1 MIEMINLM
9 RIGIFGGTFDP
20 VHHAHLLLAEQCRE
34 QCELD
39 EVWFI
44 PAGSP
49 PHKGSIG
56 ISAGKQRREM
66 LDFAVAGHPAFVIK
80 DLELHREG
88 PSYTVETLR
97 QLKTTHPDDEFFLIV
112 GADSV
117 RDLHTWR
124 EPEAILE
131 MATLIG
137 VNRPNISLPDLSE
150 LTQKF
155 GETILSKILWVT
167 MPGIDISSTDIRK
180 RIREKKSVRFM
191 TPRAVEVYIHNNR
204 LYLE

>member
-1 MIEMINLM
+1 M

-20 VHHAHLLLAEQCRE
+20 VHYGHLLLAEQCRE
-34 QCELD
+34 QCSLD
-39 EVWFI
+39 EIWLI

-49 PHKGSIG
+49 PHKETKG
-56 ISAGKQRREM
+56 ISTGKQRREM
-66 LDFAVAGHPAFVIK
+66 LEFAIAGHPAFVIK

-97 QLKTTHPDDEFFLIV
+97 QLKASHPNDEFFLIV

-131 MATLIG
+131 MTTLIG
-137 VNRPNISLPDLSE
+137 VNRPNISLPDLTE

-155 GETILSKILWVT
+155 GEIVLSKIIWAT
-167 MPGIDISSTDIRK
+167 MPGMDISSTDIRK
-180 RIREKKSVRFM
+180 RILENKSVRFM

>member
-1 MIEMINLM
+1 M

-20 VHHAHLLLAEQCRE
+20 VHNAHLLLAEQSRE
-34 QCELD
+34 QANLD
-39 EVWFI
+39 EVWLI

-49 PHKGSIG
+49 PHKESTG
-56 ISAGKQRREM
+56 ISSGKQRREM
-66 LDFAVAGHPAFVIK
+66 LDFAIAGNPAFVIK

-97 QLKTTHPDDEFFLIV
+97 QLKETHPDDEFFLIV

-131 MATLIG
+131 LATLIG
-137 VNRPNISLPDLSE
+137 VNRPNISLPDLTE

-155 GETILSKILWVT
+155 GEDVIAKILWVT

-180 RIREKKSVRFM
+180 RLRENKSVRYM

>member
-1 MIEMINLM
+1 M

-20 VHHAHLLLAEQCRE
+20 VHNAHLLMAEQCRE
-34 QCELD
+34 QANLD

-44 PAGSP
+44 PAGVP
-49 PHKGSIG
+49 PHKQSKG
-56 ISAGKQRREM
+56 ISSGKERREM
-66 LDFAVAGHPAFVIK
+66 LDFAIAGHPAFVIK

-88 PSYTVETLR
+88 PSYTVETLH
-97 QLKTTHPDDEFFLIV
+97 QLKESHPEEEFFLIV

-124 EPEAILE
+124 EPEAILKC
-131 MATLIG
+131 ATLIG
-137 VNRPNISLPDLSE
+137 VNRPNISLPDLTE

-155 GETILSKILWVT
+155 GESVLEKITWVT
-167 MPGIDISSTDIRK
+167 MPGMDLSSTDIRK
-180 RIREKKSVRFM
+180 RIQENKSVRYM

>member
-1 MIEMINLM
+1 M

-20 VHHAHLLLAEQCRE
+20 VHIAHLLLAEQCRE
-34 QCELD
+34 QCDLD
-39 EVWFI
+39 EIWFV

-49 PHKGSIG
+49 PHKESTG
-56 ISAGKQRREM
+56 ISTGKQRREM
-66 LDFAVAGHPAFVIK
+66 LDFAIAGHANFVVK

-88 PSYTVETLR
+88 PSYTIETLR
-97 QLKTTHPDDEFFLIV
+97 QLKTTHPDDEFFLII

-124 EPEAILE
+124 EPESILE
-131 MATLIG
+131 LATLIG

-155 GETILSKILWVT
+155 GEIVQSKILWTT
-167 MPGIDISSTDIRK
+167 MPGFEISSTDIRN
-180 RIREKKSVRFM
+180 RIRQNKSVRYM
-191 TPRAVEVYIHNNR
+191 TPRAVEVYIYNNR
-204 LYLE
+204 LYLD

>member
-1 MIEMINLM
+1 M

-20 VHHAHLLLAEQCRE
+20 VHNAHLLLAEQCRE

-49 PHKGSIG
+49 PHKE
-56 ISAGKQRREM
+56 SAGITAGKVRREM

-88 PSYTVETLR
+88 PSYTVETLH
-97 QLKTTHPDDEFFLIV
+97 QLKATHPDDEFFFIV

-131 MATLIG
+131 MVTVIG

-150 LTQKF
+150 LTHKF
-155 GETILSKILWVT
+155 GETVLSKILWVT
-167 MPGIDISSTDIRK
+167 MPGIDISSTDIRN

>member
-1 MIEMINLM
+1 M

-20 VHHAHLLLAEQCRE
+20 VHYGHLLLAEQCRE
-34 QCELD
+34 QCNLD
-39 EVWFI
+39 EIWLI

-49 PHKGSIG
+49 PHKESKG
-56 ISAGKQRREM
+56 ISTGKQRREM
-66 LDFAVAGHPAFVIK
+66 LEFAIAGHPAFVLK

-97 QLKTTHPDDEFFLIV
+97 QLKTSHPDDEFFLIV

-124 EPEAILE
+124 EPEQILE
-131 MATLIG
+131 LATLIG

-155 GETILSKILWVT
+155 GKIVLSQIIWVT
-167 MPGIDISSTDIRK
+167 MPGMDISSTDIRK
-180 RIREKKSVRFM
+180 RVHEKKSVRFM

-204 LYLE
+204 LYLDEDSPKL

>member
-20 VHHAHLLLAEQCRE
+20 VHNAHLLLAEQCRE

-56 ISAGKQRREM
+56 ISAGKERREM
-66 LDFAVAGHPAFVIK
+66 LDFAIAGHPAFVIK

-155 GETILSKILWVT
+155 GENILSKILWVT

>member
-1 MIEMINLM
+1 M

-20 VHHAHLLLAEQCRE
+20 VHNAHLLLAEQCRE
-34 QCELD
+34 QCKLD

-49 PHKGSIG
+49 PHKKGAG
-56 ISAGKQRREM
+56 ITAGKQRREM

-97 QLKTTHPDDEFFLIV
+97 QLKTTHPDDEFFFIV

-124 EPEAILE
+124 EPETILE
-131 MATLIG
+131 MVTVIG

-150 LTQKF
+150 LTHKF

-167 MPGIDISSTDIRK
+167 MPGIDISSTDIRN

>member
-1 MIEMINLM
+1 M

-20 VHHAHLLLAEQCRE
+20 VHYAHLLLAEQSRE
-34 QCELD
+34 QANLD
-39 EVWFI
+39 EVWLI

-49 PHKGSIG
+49 PHKESTG
-56 ISAGKQRREM
+56 ISSGKQRREM
-66 LDFAVAGHPAFVIK
+66 LDFAIAGNPAFVIK

-97 QLKTTHPDDEFFLIV
+97 QLKETHPDDEFFLIV

-131 MATLIG
+131 LAKLIG
-137 VNRPNISLPDLSE
+137 VNRPNISLPDLTE

-155 GETILSKILWVT
+155 GDDVIAKILWVT
-167 MPGIDISSTDIRK
+167 IPGIDISSTDIRK
-180 RIREKKSVRFM
+180 RVRENKSVRYM

>member
-1 MIEMINLM
+1 M

-20 VHHAHLLLAEQCRE
+20 VHFGHLLLAEQCRE
-34 QCELD
+34 QCKLD
-39 EVWFI
+39 EIWLI

-49 PHKGSIG
+49 PHKESKG
-56 ISAGKQRREM
+56 ISTGKQRREM
-66 LDFAVAGHPAFVIK
+66 LEFAIAGHPAFILK

-97 QLKTTHPDDEFFLIV
+97 QLKTSHPNDEFFLIV

-124 EPEAILE
+124 EPEEILE
-131 MATLIG
+131 LATLIG

-155 GETILSKILWVT
+155 GKIVLAKIIWAT
-167 MPGIDISSTDIRK
+167 MPGMDISSTDIRK
-180 RIREKKSVRFM
+180 RVHENESVRFM

-204 LYLE
+204 LYLD

>member
-1 MIEMINLM
+1 M

-20 VHHAHLLLAEQCRE
+20 VHNAHLLLAEQCRE

-56 ISAGKQRREM
+56 ISAGKERREM
-66 LDFAVAGHPAFVIK
+66 LDFAIAGHPAFVIK

-155 GETILSKILWVT
+155 GENILSKILWVT

>member
-1 MIEMINLM
+1 M

-20 VHHAHLLLAEQCRE
+20 VHNAHLLLAEQSRE
-34 QCELD
+34 QANLD
-39 EVWFI
+39 EVWLI

-49 PHKGSIG
+49 PHKESTG
-56 ISAGKQRREM
+56 ISSGKQRREM
-66 LDFAVAGHPAFVIK
+66 LDFAIAGNPAFVIK
-80 DLELHREG
+80 DLELHRDG

-97 QLKTTHPDDEFFLIV
+97 QLKQNHPDDEFFLIV

-131 MATLIG
+131 LATLIG
-137 VNRPNISLPDLSE
+137 VNRPNISLPDLTE

-155 GETILSKILWVT
+155 GEEAIAKILWVT
-167 MPGIDISSTDIRK
+167 MPGIDISSTDLRK
-180 RIREKKSVRFM
+180 RIHENKSVRYM

>member
-1 MIEMINLM
+1 M

-20 VHHAHLLLAEQCRE
+20 VHYAHLLLAEQCRE
-34 QCELD
+34 QCSLD
-39 EVWFI
+39 EIWLI

-49 PHKGSIG
+49 PHKESKG
-56 ISAGKQRREM
+56 ISSGKQRREM
-66 LDFAVAGHPAFVIK
+66 LDFAIAGQPAFVVK

-88 PSYTVETLR
+88 PSYTVETMR
-97 QLKTTHPDDEFFLIV
+97 QLKASHPHDEFFLIV

-137 VNRPNISLPDLSE
+137 VNRPNISLPDLTE

-155 GETILSKILWVT
+155 GEIVLSKIIWVT
-167 MPGIDISSTDIRK
+167 MPGMDISSTEIRK
-180 RIREKKSVRFM
+180 RILENNSVRFM

>member
-1 MIEMINLM
+1 M

-20 VHHAHLLLAEQCRE
+20 VHYGHLLLAEQCRE
-34 QCELD
+34 QCNLEEIWLT
-39 EVWFI
+39 

-49 PHKGSIG
+49 PHKESKG
-56 ISAGKQRREM
+56 ISTGKQRREM
-66 LDFAVAGHPAFVIK
+66 LDFAIAGHPAFVVK

-97 QLKTTHPDDEFFLIV
+97 QLKASHPEHEFFLIV

-124 EPEAILE
+124 EPELILE
-131 MATLIG
+131 LATLIG
-137 VNRPNISLPDLSE
+137 VNRPNISLPDLTE
-150 LTQKF
+150 LTHKF
-155 GETILSKILWVT
+155 GDLVRSKILWAT
-167 MPGIDISSTDIRK
+167 MPGMDISSTDIRK
-180 RIREKKSVRFM
+180 RILENKSVRFM

>member
-1 MIEMINLM
+1 M

-34 QCELD
+34 QSNLD

-49 PHKGSIG
+49 PHKENTG
-56 ISAGKQRREM
+56 ISSGKQRREM
-66 LDFAVAGHPAFVIK
+66 LDFAIAGHPAFVIK

-97 QLKTTHPDDEFFLIV
+97 QLKETHPDDDFFLIV

-124 EPEAILE
+124 EPAAILE
-131 MATLIG
+131 LATLIG
-137 VNRPNISLPDLSE
+137 VNRPNISLPDLTE
-150 LTQKF
+150 LAQKF
-155 GETILSKILWVT
+155 GEDVIAQILWVT
-167 MPGIDISSTDIRK
+167 MPGMDISSTDLRK
-180 RIREKKSVRFM
+180 RVHEKKSVRYM
-191 TPRAVEVYIHNNR
+191 TPRSVEVYIHNNR

>member
-1 MIEMINLM
+1 
-9 RIGIFGGTFDP
+9 
-20 VHHAHLLLAEQCRE
+20 
-34 QCELD
+34 
-39 EVWFI
+39 
-44 PAGSP
+44 
-49 PHKGSIG
+49 
-56 ISAGKQRREM
+56 M
-66 LDFAVAGHPAFVIK
+66 LEFAIAGHPAFILK

-97 QLKTTHPDDEFFLIV
+97 QLKTSHPNDEFFLIV

-124 EPEAILE
+124 EPEEILE
-131 MATLIG
+131 LATLIG

-155 GETILSKILWVT
+155 GKIVLAKIIWAT
-167 MPGIDISSTDIRK
+167 MPGMDISSTDIRK
-180 RIREKKSVRFM
+180 RVHENESVRFM

-204 LYLE
+204 LYLD

>member
-1 MIEMINLM
+1 M

-20 VHHAHLLLAEQCRE
+20 VHHAHLLLAEQSRE
-34 QCELD
+34 QANLD

-49 PHKGSIG
+49 PHKESTG
-56 ISAGKQRREM
+56 ISSGKQRREM
-66 LDFAVAGHPAFVIK
+66 LDFAIAGNPTFVIK

-97 QLKTTHPDDEFFLIV
+97 QLKETHPDDEFFLIV

-131 MATLIG
+131 LATLIG
-137 VNRPNISLPDLSE
+137 VNRPNISLPDLTE

-155 GETILSKILWVT
+155 GEDVITKILWVT

-180 RIREKKSVRFM
+180 RIREKKSVRYM
-191 TPRAVEVYIHNNR
+191 SPRSVEVYIHNNR